1 MARLFTTGAEAKDAP
16 LSGAQIDGQGFGSA
30 SAPSFEASIV
40 RSGLYSFK
48 YDSGASNLN
57 VYNAFLAIG
66 GVAGRAY
73 FLRAYVRIPAY
84 PSTSTP
90 ILHFDSK
97 AAVKLTTTGSLQLW
111 NMSGTPAQ
119 IGSGSAAIS
128 LDTWYRVEL
137 KLLVNTGSAD
147 DTAELQLD
155 GLSVASTTTGTI
167 ATLAPVNAYWGWVNA
182 SPGANAIMYMDDVAL
197 NDDQG
202 ASQNTYPGDG
212 KVVLLLP
219 ISDNARAAKW
229 TGGVGGTTNLW
240 QAVGNTPP
248 VGKPSASATDT
259 TQIEH
264 AGSAAGTTDAYDAN
278 MTTYATAGIASGD
291 TINTVEFIEADGE
304 DIATGTKLLNFEVLS
319 NPVIASPGNV
329 TAGSDV
335 GACGTYPTNWTVR
348 RSPPVYN
355 PSVTVGT
362 SPVMRARRPE
372 TASRV
377 ASVCFM
383 GMYVD
388 YTPAAV
394 VTAVPYTR
402 TPLLGPIL
410 AQ

>member
-1 MARLFTTGAEAKDAP
+1 VARLWTAGAEVDDFKVEGITLAVTTSTGTVRTGTRSFSPTSGQAPTFSFTGATARSYFFRAYINIESNVGGLTTIMSLSA
-16 LSGAQIDGQGFGSA
+16 SGAGFNARLDASRLLSLYTQAGVQIGSA
-30 SAPSFEASIV
+30 SAA
-40 RSGLYSFK
+40 LT
-48 YDSGASNLN
+48 
-57 VYNAFLAIG
+57 IG
-66 GVAGRAY
+66 
-73 FLRAYVRIPAY
+73 
-84 PSTSTP
+84 
-90 ILHFDSK
+90 
-97 AAVKLTTTGSLQLW
+97 Q
-111 NMSGTPAQ
+111 
-119 IGSGSAAIS
+119 
-128 LDTWYRVEL
+128 WYRVEL
-137 KLLVNTGSAD
+137 RMKVGTGATD
-147 DTAELQLD
+147 EAELLLD
-155 GLSVASTTTGTI
+155 GVQVAVSTTQNVTDSAPTSAILNNGGGSTI
-167 ATLAPVNAYWGWVNA
+167 Y
-182 SPGANAIMYMDDVAL
+182 YDDLAL

-202 ASQNTYPGDG
+202 ASQNTWPGDG

-229 TGGVGGTTNLW
+229 TGGIGGTTNLFA
-240 QAVGNTPP
+240 AVDNTPP
-248 VGKPSASATDT
+248 VGKLSASATDT

-278 MTTYATAGIASGD
+278 MTTYTTAGIAAGD
-291 TINTVEFIEADGE
+291 TINTIHFIEADGE

-335 GACGTYPTNWTVR
+335 GACGTYPTNWTVHA
-348 RSPPVYN
+348 SPPVYN

-388 YTPAAV
+388 FTPVAIVAAI
-394 VTAVPYTR
+394 PHSWI
-402 TPLLGPIL
+402 PLLGPIL